1 MVCPSLPV
9 RFIQPHPVQTA
20 AGVSFEI
27 AHDSLRRN
35 ICFHHRV
42 HVIASHM
49 GRQQTPAT
57 MHAHLLYR
65 FQYCIPTD
73 LVQVIG
79 SLIHQFRLERG
90 ARGIYFQDRGS
101 RGIVPAVDGAG
112 FTAVQVASVASK
124 GDQVNHG
131 L

>member
-1 MVCPSLPV
+1 MACPSLPF
-9 RFIQPHPVQTA
+9 RFIQSHPIQTA

-27 AHDSLRRN
+27 AHHSLRRN
-35 ICFHHRV
+35 LCFHHRV

-57 MHAHLLYR
+57 MHTHLLNRPQYR
-65 FQYCIPTD
+65 IATD

-79 SLIHQFRLERG
+79 SLIHQFRLASG
-90 ARGIYFQDRGS
+90 AGGIYFQNRGS

-112 FTAVQVASVASK
+112 FAAVQMASVTCK
-124 GDQVNHG
+124 GD
-131 L
+131 